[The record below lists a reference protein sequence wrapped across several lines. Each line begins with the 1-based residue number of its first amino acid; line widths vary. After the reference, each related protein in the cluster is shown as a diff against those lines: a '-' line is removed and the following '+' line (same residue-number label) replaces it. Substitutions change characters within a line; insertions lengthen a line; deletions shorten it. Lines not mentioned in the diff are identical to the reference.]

1 VPREP
6 VFIEWP
12 VRSLEPET
20 GPIRIPVAIPIAIP
34 PQERI
39 IEYKPEPARESYP
52 RREAERAIQPPLTPP
67 VEAAPLARPMVPR
80 PKPVTTKETTPEQ
93 KTALIPNKKTPGN
106 NSPNNSETIRDGNKN
121 NSPPELFTPSKPA
134 PQAALPAYKKKG
146 KVGRQ
151 RKYEILGDNEIEP
164 VREVILFHQNMG
176 SHWPGM
182 SRDMQDYYDYWYFT
196 RPNKRK
202 DGKDYE
208 RHLKCYE
215 RKERWINPPSA
226 TV

>member
-93 KTALIPNKKTPGN
+93 KKALIPNKKTPEN
-106 NSPNNSETIRDGNKN
+106 NSPNNSESIRDGNKN
-121 NSPPELFTPSKPA
+121 NSPPELFAPDKPA
-134 PQAALPAYKKKG
+134 SQADVPAYKKKG
-146 KVGRQ
+146 KIGRQ
-151 RKYEILGDNEIEP
+151 RKYDELGNNEIEP
-164 VREVILFHQNMG
+164 VKEVILLMHHTG
-176 SHWPGM
+176 EHWPGM
-182 SRDMQDYYDYWYFT
+182 SKDMQDYYDYWYFT
-196 RPNKRK
+196 RPNRRK

-215 RKERWINPPSA
+215 RKERWINPAIAS
-226 TV
+226 V